1 MRVSSNSRF
10 TEAEGK
16 IFGEE
21 LRRLRKEAGMST
33 KQFGEYIGISQTYLS
48 NLENSNRKP
57 SPQLAQRIAEAFD
70 LTVDDMLVPLKEK
83 VAEERRKYGKE
94 LSLRRNAKG
103 LSSSVVAGALG
114 IPLAVYKEY
123 ELGECSITEREKTL
137 LDNLFGDKP
146 QEAVETEVE
155 CETATTTSDVP
166 LEICDIILGHIKDLQ
181 IDTDEQKKVW
191 RYFSTAKLEAEER
204 RLFG

>member
-1 MRVSSNSRF
+1 MRVSSKSKL

-21 LRRLRKEAGMST
+21 LRRLRKEAGMSA
-33 KQFGEYIGISQTYLS
+33 KQFGEYIGVSQTYLS
-48 NLENSNRKP
+48 NLENNNRKP
-57 SPQLAQRIAEAFD
+57 SPQLAQRIANAFD
-70 LTVDDMLVPLKEK
+70 LTVDDMLIPLKDK

-123 ELGECSITEREKTL
+123 ELGECSITEREKAL
-137 LDNLFGDKP
+137 LDSLFGDKP
-146 QEAVETEVE
+146 KEEVE
-155 CETATTTSDVP
+155 VEAEREPATATSDVP

-181 IDTDEQKKVW
+181 IDTEAQKKVW
-191 RYFSTAKLEAEER
+191 RYFSTAKLDAEER
-204 RLFG
+204 KLFG